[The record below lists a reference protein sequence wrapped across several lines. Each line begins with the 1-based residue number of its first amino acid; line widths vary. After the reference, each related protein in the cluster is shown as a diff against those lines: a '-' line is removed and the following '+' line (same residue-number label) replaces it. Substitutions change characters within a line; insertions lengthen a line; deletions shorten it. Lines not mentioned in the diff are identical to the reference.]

1 MWHGHRSGIAGP
13 HHRPLR
19 CRLYVVVKGVV
30 KGVVKVW
37 HRRPSPPPF
46 ALQVIWF
53 LHDFLFLLFL
63 KPIHV
68 WHSLP
73 PCALQVWYDF
83 VYDFLFLFL
92 FETCTCMSGVAG
104 THHRPVRCRL
114 YMILYMIF
122 YMIFYFYF
130 YFKPVHACLASPSLA
145 GGVCVY
151 VCVCVCVY
159 AHRAPCAL
167 QVL

>member
-1 MWHGHRSGIAGP
+1 
-13 HHRPLR
+13 
-19 CRLYVVVKGVV
+19 
-30 KGVVKVW
+30 
-37 HRRPSPPPF
+37 
-46 ALQVIWF
+46 
-53 LHDFLFLLFL
+53 
-63 KPIHV
+63 
-68 WHSLP
+68 
-73 PCALQVWYDF
+73 
-83 VYDFLFLFL
+83 
-92 FETCTCMSGVAG
+92 MSGVAG

-122 YMIFYFYF
+122 YMIFYFYV
-130 YFKPVHACLASPSLA
+130 YFKPVHACLASPALA